1 MIRNRVNRLAAC
13 SVALGVALAATLPAS
28 GASPPA
34 MPKRTDVKIET
45 KGRSPAAAGA
55 AARVGVGS
63 LPLTHGS
70 LAPAHGVEIRPYVAI
85 PNTNDTRTLQVWSRK
100 TGR

>member
-1 MIRNRVNRLAAC
+1 MICNRVNRLAAC
-13 SVALGVALAATLPAS
+13 SVALGFVLAATLPAA

-34 MPKRTDVKIET
+34 GQKRTDVKIET
-45 KGRSPAAAGA
+45 KDRSPAAAGA
-55 AARVGVGS
+55 AARAGVGS
-63 LPLTHGS
+63 LPLAPGS
-70 LAPAHGVEIRPYVAI
+70 LAPAHGVEIHRYVAI

>member
-1 MIRNRVNRLAAC
+1 MICNRVNRLAAC
-13 SVALGVALAATLPAS
+13 SVALGFVLTATLPAA

-34 MPKRTDVKIET
+34 GQRRTDVKIET
-45 KGRSPAAAGA
+45 KDRSPAAAGA
-55 AARVGVGS
+55 ARAGVGS

-70 LAPAHGVEIRPYVAI
+70 LAPAHGVEVHRYATI